1 MFSFY
6 VELERRSG
14 NPTHEHHPRLYHPD
28 SAPVPIRLL
37 TEQQK
42 ENTKNVMDATTDKA
56 SGRNVYC
63 KRLEGILTRSNSPTW
78 IAK

>member
-28 SAPVPIRLL
+28 SAPVPICLL
-37 TEQQK
+37 TEQKK
-42 ENTKNVMDATTDKA
+42 EPRMSWMPLPTKHLVECFYYE
-56 SGRNVYC
+56 G
-63 KRLEGILTRSNSPTW
+63 LEGILTRSNSPTW

>member
-1 MFSFY
+1 MKWDSFSFY
-6 VELERRSG
+6 VELERQSG

-42 ENTKNVMDATTDKA
+42 ENTKNVMDVTTDKA
-56 SGRNVYC
+56 SGNFLITNDWKVF
-63 KRLEGILTRSNSPTW
+63 
-78 IAK
+78 